1 MRARKPSESELA
13 WTAAQAALEAA
24 RQLPAGFE
32 RCEALKKAGRLRFDA
47 DMKRTLEISP
57 TKAAFIRTNS
67 DDDSKNGRRSRVSA
81 AAKFGGE
88 TLCRKNHDRP
98 PLQGDIFHACF
109 GPLTG

>member
-1 MRARKPSESELA
+1 VQEAERVGTGLE
-13 WTAAQAALEAA
+13 AAQATLEAA
-24 RQLPAGFE
+24 RQLPAGVK
-32 RCEALKKAGRLRFDA
+32 RCEALKGPTSCDLILTCRERWKSAS
-47 DMKRTLEISP
+47 T
-57 TKAAFIRTNS
+57 TKAAFIRAIS